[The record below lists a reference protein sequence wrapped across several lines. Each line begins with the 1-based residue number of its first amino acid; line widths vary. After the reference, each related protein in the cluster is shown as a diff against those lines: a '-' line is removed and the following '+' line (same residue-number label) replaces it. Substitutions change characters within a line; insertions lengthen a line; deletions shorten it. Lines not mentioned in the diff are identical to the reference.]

1 LIGRLKLVEEKM
13 NHGDKEFVVRL
24 NLTEDELVVPMSSCL
39 KVAGS
44 GNTDSTKVESSG
56 DKRGAR
62 AWPWPWQEQWW
73 SR

>member
-1 LIGRLKLVEEKM
+1 M
-13 NHGDKEFVVRL
+13 RL